1 MLNDPQSMTTRLLFP
16 NSTTQIYFSY
26 IALVMLKHN
35 HMPGL
40 VLNGTV
46 KCKAKN
52 KHSPFCTTFC
62 FKSLTYI
69 HCPFAAQIHACIAG
83 RPTWQPKKNDL
94 YRKWPGYTSQLKHKH
109 EPMPVAS
116 QAALPI
122 TDNHVA
128 CIFQKGIFLK

>member
-1 MLNDPQSMTTRLLFP
+1 MS
-16 NSTTQIYFSY
+16 
-26 IALVMLKHN
+26 KHN

-40 VLNGTV
+40 VLNSTL

-62 FKSLTYI
+62 SKSLIYVR
-69 HCPFAAQIHACIAG
+69 CPFAAHIHIYIAG

-94 YRKWPGYTSQLKHKH
+94 YRKWTGYTSQLKHKH
-109 EPMPVAS
+109 EPMPVTS
-116 QAALPI
+116 HVALPI
-122 TDNHVA
+122 TDNQVA